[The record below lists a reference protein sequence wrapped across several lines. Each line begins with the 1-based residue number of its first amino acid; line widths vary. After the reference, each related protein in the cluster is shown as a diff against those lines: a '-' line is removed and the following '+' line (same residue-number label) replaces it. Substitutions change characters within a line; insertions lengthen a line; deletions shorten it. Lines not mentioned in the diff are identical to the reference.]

1 MNTLWLIII
10 IISRWIDMDKLGKV
24 EEQLNNVKEK
34 LNNVEEKVKETEETN
49 FATKALNKLI
59 KIIIYLI
66 IFIFINNA
74 IWIVGTFW
82 YNSLPVEETE
92 IIQDGDTEGDN
103 SPINQQIGE

>member
-1 MNTLWLIII
+1 
-10 IISRWIDMDKLGKV
+10 MDKLEKV

-74 IWIVGTFW
+74 LWIIGTFW

-92 IIQDGDTEGDN
+92 IIQDADTEGDS
-103 SPINQQIGE
+103 SPINQEIGE